1 MQYATMPMLIFRA
14 WATCGR
20 MRRIFLWNILNSLH
34 RSCCYSCGFFVVVV
48 VVVVFIVVVVVVV
61 VVVVCVFF
69 FRSHHFALFPRSE
82 RLELTLTFVKTW
94 RLDIVNFC
102 RVCGIKGM
110 SPASTTLSLPRPQFS
125 ARFARRF
132 FYLQRFSSFIAAEG
146 RCETSLSNDERAE
159 TSAVRRLF

>member
-20 MRRIFLWNILNSLH
+20 MRRIFLWNVLNSLH
-34 RSCCYSCGFFVVVV
+34 RSCCYSCGFLLLLLLLLFLLSLLLLLLLLLFV
-48 VVVVFIVVVVVVV
+48 F
-61 VVVVCVFF
+61 FF
-69 FRSHHFALFPRSE
+69 FRSHNFALFPRSE

-132 FYLQRFSSFIAAEG
+132 FLPFFTLRNVPQQRWASGNVCRSQAI
-146 RCETSLSNDERAE
+146 NH
-159 TSAVRRLF
+159 